1 MHLEGEAHSAS
12 RIEQATS
19 LLVVED
25 PLFCKYV
32 AALCKP
38 SALNLGE
45 YRLYQ
50 ILDVVR
56 GATFELGRSIVR
68 PHKSSVKCNGLR
80 LLQTANYLQLAQFG
94 LQIHAIATLG
104 IGRSHAHREH
114 SAEVNLG
121 GCL

>member
-1 MHLEGEAHSAS
+1 MVGREAPKLRSQFGTTKGHNLIGMHLEGEAHSAS

-25 PLFCKYV
+25 SLFCKYV
-32 AALCKP
+32 AALGKP

-56 GATFELGRSIVR
+56 GATF
-68 PHKSSVKCNGLR
+68 
-80 LLQTANYLQLAQFG
+80 
-94 LQIHAIATLG
+94 
-104 IGRSHAHREH
+104 
-114 SAEVNLG
+114 
-121 GCL
+121 